1 MQKGWYDD
9 VPEDRLHKELKS
21 ETLNKPHEHI
31 NLKVQQSALPPL
43 INFAP
48 LVPPLNCLRK
58 VWTEIEMWQ
67 EGFKIETHAAKFE
80 TWVPMRSVFF
90 VDFCN
95 GPNFIRAEKKM
106 RKNNLYLK
114 TETNLCRVASSF
126 FLVQH
131 YSSPSENFAWKHNGG
146 NQLQKSDKSQIFYWS
161 SQTALRSGSRLIDR
175 WIDGWNVNHA
185 QKPENGPISDLFN
198 LTQNTFC
205 PYCLILT

>member
-21 ETLNKPHEHI
+21 ETLNKPHEQG
-31 NLKVQQSALPPL
+31 NVKVQQSALPPL

-67 EGFKIETHAAKFE
+67 EGFKIETHAVKFE

-126 FLVQH
+126 ILVQH

-146 NQLQKSDKSQIFYWS
+146 NQFLFGFGQLLCCPGFLCWWWS
-161 SQTALRSGSRLIDR
+161 TGVVVLTDHLVRQLLVLRSPG
-175 WIDGWNVNHA
+175 
-185 QKPENGPISDLFN
+185 
-198 LTQNTFC
+198 
-205 PYCLILT
+205 